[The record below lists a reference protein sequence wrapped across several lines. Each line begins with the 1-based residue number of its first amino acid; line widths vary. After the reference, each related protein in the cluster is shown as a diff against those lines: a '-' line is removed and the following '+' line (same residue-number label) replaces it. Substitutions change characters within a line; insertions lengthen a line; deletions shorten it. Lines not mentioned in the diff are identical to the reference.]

1 MERIWAML
9 GLLSM
14 ALAIIG
20 VVLPLL
26 PTVPFLLLAAFC
38 FARSSQKL
46 HSWLISHKTFG
57 PMIVAWTTS
66 GAIGLTAKR
75 YATLS
80 ILAVFSLSL
89 FIGLDF
95 GLLILQG
102 LVLSCVLGFIWTR
115 PHHEGRLK
123 MRQMSSSCSK
133 VV

>member
-115 PHHEGRLK
+115 PHH
-123 MRQMSSSCSK
+123 
-133 VV
+133 

>member
-1 MERIWAML
+1 MERIWTML

-115 PHHEGRLK
+115 PHH
-123 MRQMSSSCSK
+123 
-133 VV
+133 